1 MQNTLLA
8 NPHSDSSN
16 PSATAVMVEQT
27 RLAVLEMFD
36 ADPAHFDVIFT
47 ANATGAIKLV
57 TEGFSGS
64 QNGFNYCYHR
74 NSHTS
79 LVGVRELAHRS
90 HCFAS
95 NEETEEWLAGTNHT
109 SFRGPLAEKPLLFAY
124 PAQS

>member
-1 MQNTLLA
+1 
-8 NPHSDSSN
+8 
-16 PSATAVMVEQT
+16 MVEQT
-27 RLAVLEMFD
+27 RLAVLEMFN
-36 ADPAHFDVIFT
+36 ADPAHFDIVFT

-57 TEGFSGS
+57 TEGFSGYED
-64 QNGFNYCYHR
+64 GFEYCYHR

-95 NEETEEWLAGTNHT
+95 NEETEDWLAGGDHA
-109 SFRGPLAEKPLLFAY
+109 SSRGVLPNRPTLFAY